1 MMIIMPQ
8 VKTVKVL
15 FLIFLTLWNHR
26 TAHANWNEKSVQRGT
41 GIKLNSATTKNGTGS
56 RGSGLK
62 LNFAGRSGG
71 RSTTSSPDYYNSTIG
86 TNSPPIIVN
95 NASAKNLN
103 VGLVVPYKSFGYREY
118 TKAITL
124 AKAGLQRKLVGF
136 RNYEL
141 TVHLSMKELTPSP
154 TGKYI
159 FSFFTYFTIREDDSL
174 LHCLNK

>member
-1 MMIIMPQ
+1 MMPQ

-15 FLIFLTLWNHR
+15 FIFFLTLWNHQI
-26 TAHANWNEKSVQRGT
+26 AHANWNEKSVQRGT

-71 RSTTSSPDYYNSTIG
+71 RSTTSPPDYYNSTII

-95 NASAKNLN
+95 NASSKNLN

-124 AKAGLQRKLVGF
+124 AKAGLQRKLVRF

-154 TGKYI
+154 TGKCTFFLFT
-159 FSFFTYFTIREDDSL
+159 FSIGEDNSTFL
-174 LHCLNK
+174 KIIK